1 MKFKKILLTG
11 ASGKLGQA
19 IISSRYFSSLLT
31 PSRQELD
38 ITKSISIEKFFGK
51 NNIDAVINCA
61 ALARMSECEANPDK
75 AILVN
80 TIGTANLVIETLKK
94 ESKIKKS
101 IRFVHI
107 STDGVYTGV
116 KGNYSEQDK
125 TIPYNKYGWTKLG
138 AECAVNLL
146 SNFCI
151 IRTSFF
157 DPENIKFKDS
167 GIDAYSSKVPIKY
180 LARSIARMLEHNF
193 VGTINIGSERKSDYE
208 RYKEFKPSLK
218 PCKLKDTLKTVNF
231 PMARDSSM
239 NCSLWEKI
247 QLSSKSKQFY
257 Q

>member
-107 STDGVYTGV
+107 STDGV
-116 KGNYSEQDK
+116 
-125 TIPYNKYGWTKLG
+125 
-138 AECAVNLL
+138 
-146 SNFCI
+146 
-151 IRTSFF
+151 
-157 DPENIKFKDS
+157 
-167 GIDAYSSKVPIKY
+167 
-180 LARSIARMLEHNF
+180 
-193 VGTINIGSERKSDYE
+193 
-208 RYKEFKPSLK
+208 
-218 PCKLKDTLKTVNF
+218 
-231 PMARDSSM
+231 
-239 NCSLWEKI
+239 
-247 QLSSKSKQFY
+247 
-257 Q
+257 